1 MPVMCRFVG
10 VVGGVRSRAAEAGDT
25 PSIHESTSVLT
36 AACATRHAGVRPV
49 MVFSPLTHRGRTVPM
64 QCITQRGSMRHTRK
78 ALSHPLPRH
87 PAGERAQTGHGV
99 ARGGSRTASQQPCL
113 SPWSST
119 LRPKRVSPSAGNRE
133 RPTSP
138 VLRDGGA
145 SGADGVHSGP
155 ELGVLAAC
163 PHAHPIHYD

>member
-1 MPVMCRFVG
+1 VMCRFVG

-25 PSIHESTSVLT
+25 PSTHESTSALT

-87 PAGERAQTGHGV
+87 PAGEESPD
-99 ARGGSRTASQQPCL
+99 GSRCRTWCVEDGLQQPCL
-113 SPWSST
+113 SAWSST
-119 LRPKRVSPSAGNRE
+119 LCPKAVSPSAGDRE

-138 VLRDGGA
+138 VLRDGVA
-145 SGADGVHSGP
+145 RGADRVHDGP
-155 ELGVLAAC
+155 EPGVLAAC
-163 PHAHPIHYD
+163 PLAHPIHYD